1 MRAVYLLLAIT
12 GAVVPYTFYIP
23 YFSDGPGMGQI
34 LETLFSNGLTGGF
47 TADLT
52 IASITFWV
60 FVFHSGVKRPWLY
73 VLLNLAVGLSCALP
87 AFLFARSGGTG
98 EGASRDLASR
108 SGG

>member
-1 MRAVYLLLAIT
+1 MRAVYLLLAIA

-23 YFSDGPGMGQI
+23 YFSDGPGMGQV

-60 FVFHSGVKRPWLY
+60 FVFRSRVKRPWLY
-73 VLLNLAVGLSCALP
+73 VLLTLAIGLSCALP
-87 AFLFARSGGTG
+87 AFLFAR
-98 EGASRDLASR
+98 EGRKSE
-108 SGG
+108 G